1 MKKRK
6 QIFIGLLA
14 VLLLIVAYYCVHSDG
29 PYKGR
34 VVELETGN
42 PIEGAVVAASWSIET
57 WINTWQFCDAR
68 ETLTDKNG
76 EFVLPKGRCI
86 KHPFAI
92 MHLPEV
98 TVFRP
103 GYLGYPPISF
113 KRERIIIAGKVFNN
127 KNQYY
132 LIELGKP
139 KTREER
145 ELTYGNAGFSDD
157 ESRKR
162 LPILLRLLN
171 EERGNLG
178 LSGYER

>member
-1 MKKRK
+1 MKNKKRLV
-6 QIFIGLLA
+6 IVISVA
-14 VLLLIVAYYCVHSDG
+14 LLLVVAAYCIHSDG
-29 PYKGR
+29 PYKGK
-34 VVELETGN
+34 VVELDSGK

-57 WINTWQFCDAR
+57 WINTWKFCDAR

-76 EFVLPKGRCI
+76 EFTLPNGWCI

-98 TVFRP
+98 TVFRQ

-113 KRERIIIAGKVFNN
+113 TRERIIIAGKVFNN